1 MELLDK
7 LSQVDVS
14 LYLFQLAETN
24 ERNNKQ
30 KQRRPTNWI
39 IITFADRLS
48 EIWII
53 SLLYYLAYFYVMTR
67 AEQLGLA
74 TPENYNYLSQSGTY
88 TVDGTND
95 VQEFAETIKG

>member
-1 MELLDK
+1 
-7 LSQVDVS
+7 
-14 LYLFQLAETN
+14 
-24 ERNNKQ
+24 
-30 KQRRPTNWI
+30 
-39 IITFADRLS
+39 
-48 EIWII
+48 
-53 SLLYYLAYFYVMTR
+53 MTR